1 MQDPAFGDFMIGRE
15 SVDAEVGTVERQQLI
30 HLSQIQWPISYGRDR
45 SFGGDRTI
53 HLDANK

>member
-1 MQDPAFGDFMIGRE
+1 MIGRE

-30 HLSQIQWPISYGRDR
+30 HLSQIQWPISYGRNR